1 MKFRLLI
8 LIAVF
13 GVAAVVAGWVYES
26 RLRPPAV
33 AQELEV
39 PDNID
44 YFLVDLNYRAID
56 ETGRLEYE
64 FRSPRLEHY
73 RRDDVSR
80 IEVPSVDIFGDR
92 GDWRVDALEGEL
104 RHAENLLRLSRQ
116 VVMMRTGPQPLQVLT
131 ERIRFEPDRNL
142 VSSEAAIVMLG
153 NQGRIEAERGVFDLA
168 SGIYRFSNSKTVF
181 DNADG

>member
-1 MKFRLLI
+1 MKFRVLI
-8 LIAVF
+8 LIAVL
-13 GVAAVVAGWVYES
+13 GVAAVVAGWIYES

-44 YFLVDLNYRAID
+44 YFLVNLNYRAID
-56 ETGRLEYE
+56 EDGRLEYE
-64 FRSPRLEHY
+64 FRSPRLEHF

-80 IEVPSVDIFGDR
+80 IEVPSVDIYGDG

-104 RHAENLLRLSRQ
+104 RHTENLLRLSRD
-116 VVMMRTGPQPLQVLT
+116 VVMQRAGPRPLQVLT
-131 ERIRFEPDRNL
+131 ERIRFEPDKDL
-142 VSSEAAIVMLG
+142 VSSEADIVMLG
-153 NQGRIEAERGVFDLA
+153 NQGRIEAERGEFDLA
-168 SGIYRFSNSKTVF
+168 AGVYRFKNSKTVL